1 MLNGG
6 LLVRLQI
13 GNESK
18 VDDIK
23 GAIEK
28 TAQLTTSFKPV
39 KEVNICGECGYKD
52 EKLGDKCPKC
62 KSPYIIR
69 NS

>member
-6 LLVRLQI
+6 LLVQLQLD
-13 GNESK
+13 NESK

-23 GAIEK
+23 AVLEK
-28 TAQLTTSFKPV
+28 AVSLTPSFKAI
-39 KEVNICGECGYKD
+39 KQISICGECGYKD
-52 EKLGDKCPKC
+52 EKLEEKCPKC
-62 KSPYIIR
+62 KSLYIIR